1 MKKLF
6 YKIEM
11 RMGIIFENEESGE
24 LTEERFYYSNG
35 YCIIEDGEIKGILTD
50 DLFRVIFTKT
60 YISME
65 ILLCD
70 YAFDENGE
78 ISKEKFKYDF
88 EVKLNQEA
96 QFPCQFIFV
105 CNCNETDETD
115 EKILTT
121 LNFLSKVTDITKQ
134 KEIEDDLVELGLI

>member
-1 MKKLF
+1 MKKLS

-50 DLFRVIFTKT
+50 DLFRAIFTKT

-88 EVKLNQEA
+88 EVKLNQEV

-105 CNCNETDETD
+105 CNCNETD

-134 KEIEDDLVELGLI
+134 KEIYDDLVEVGLI

>member
-1 MKKLF
+1 MKELF

-50 DLFRVIFTKT
+50 DLFRAIFTKT

-88 EVKLNQEA
+88 EVKLNQEV

-105 CNCNETDETD
+105 CNCNETD

-134 KEIEDDLVELGLI
+134 KEIYDDLVEVGLI

>member
-88 EVKLNQEA
+88 EVKLNQEV

>member
-11 RMGIIFENEESGE
+11 RMGTIFENEESGE

-35 YCIIEDGEIKGILTD
+35 YCIIEDSEIKGILTD
-50 DLFRVIFTKT
+50 DLFRAIFTKT
-60 YISME
+60 YISMG

-78 ISKEKFKYDF
+78 ISKVKFKYDF
-88 EVKLNQEA
+88 EVKLNQEV

-105 CNCNETDETD
+105 CNCNETD

-134 KEIEDDLVELGLI
+134 KEIYDDLVEVGLI

>member
-35 YCIIEDGEIKGILTD
+35 YYIIEDGEIKGILTD
-50 DLFRVIFTKT
+50 DLFRAIFTKT
-60 YISME
+60 YISMG

-70 YAFDENGE
+70 YEFDENGE

-88 EVKLNQEA
+88 EVKLNQEV

-105 CNCNETDETD
+105 CNCNETDE
-115 EKILTT
+115 EILTT

-134 KEIEDDLVELGLI
+134 KEIYDDLVEVGLI

>member
-50 DLFRVIFTKT
+50 DLFRAIFTKT
-60 YISME
+60 YISMG

-88 EVKLNQEA
+88 EVKLNQEV
-96 QFPCQFIFV
+96 QFPCKFIFV
-105 CNCNETDETD
+105 CNCNETD

-134 KEIEDDLVELGLI
+134 KEIYDDLVEVGLI

>member
-50 DLFRVIFTKT
+50 DLFRAIFTKT

-88 EVKLNQEA
+88 EVKLNQEV

-105 CNCNETDETD
+105 CNCNETD

-134 KEIEDDLVELGLI
+134 KEIYDDLVEVGLI

>member
-1 MKKLF
+1 
-6 YKIEM
+6 
-11 RMGIIFENEESGE
+11 MG
-24 LTEERFYYSNG
+24 
-35 YCIIEDGEIKGILTD
+35 
-50 DLFRVIFTKT
+50 
-60 YISME
+60 

-88 EVKLNQEA
+88 EVKLNQEV

-105 CNCNETDETD
+105 CNCNETD

-134 KEIEDDLVELGLI
+134 KEIYDDLVEVGLI

>member
-88 EVKLNQEA
+88 EVKLNQEV

-105 CNCNETDETD
+105 CNCNETD